1 MGNLINFGLA
11 DVNSSNIAQ
20 IESCAKCHA
29 RQGFVHPGHHAGD
42 QFLDHFIPEVTQPW
56 SPDMSV
62 PTYHVD
68 GQIDD
73 EVYVYGSYIQSK
85 MFHQGVSVSTVMILM
100 RSSFIHT
107 RINYVPVAMSLTR
120 KIQLDMIHLLTIF
133 IRSGQKCLHVLN
145 AICRKRLTWELM
157 REGIIVYEFPSD
169 LSVKHGS
176 PNACNKCHSD
186 KDAQWAADAI
196 DQRKGTERAREV
208 SIRMHFMPLEPGGLT
223 PKNFF

>member
-1 MGNLINFGLA
+1 MNVACESCHGPGREHVEFAQKEKGWGNLINFGLA

-29 RQGFVHPGHHAGD
+29 RRGFVHPGHHAGD

-85 MFHQGVSVSTVMILM
+85 MFHQGVNCVDCHDPHTVKL
-100 RSSFIHT
+100 HT
-107 RINYVPVAMSLTR
+107 YTNQLCTRCHVPNEKKSNW
-120 KIQLDMIHLLTIF
+120 I
-133 IRSGQKCLHVLN
+133 
-145 AICRKRLTWELM
+145 
-157 REGIIVYEFPSD
+157 
-169 LSVKHGS
+169 
-176 PNACNKCHSD
+176 
-186 KDAQWAADAI
+186 
-196 DQRKGTERAREV
+196 
-208 SIRMHFMPLEPGGLT
+208 
-223 PKNFF
+223 